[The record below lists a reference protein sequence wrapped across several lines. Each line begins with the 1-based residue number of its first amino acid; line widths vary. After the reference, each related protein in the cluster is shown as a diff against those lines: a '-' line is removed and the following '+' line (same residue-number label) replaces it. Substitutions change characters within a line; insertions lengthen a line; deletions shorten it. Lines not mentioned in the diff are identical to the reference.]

1 MVYNTD
7 LMLIKLIRNIA
18 YLVQNMIKIGL
29 GKLQDLIYQQVH
41 INITED
47 LTQQ

>member
-18 YLVQNMIKIGL
+18 YLVQNMIKIG
-29 GKLQDLIYQQVH
+29 KLQDLIYQQVH